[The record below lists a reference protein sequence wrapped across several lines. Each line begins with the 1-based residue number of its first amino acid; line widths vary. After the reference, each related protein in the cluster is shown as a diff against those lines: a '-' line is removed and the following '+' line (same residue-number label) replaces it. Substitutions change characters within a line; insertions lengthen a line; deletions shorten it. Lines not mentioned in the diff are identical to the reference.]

1 LVDKLSKN
9 DDVLI
14 IVHGIFSHAED
25 VSGDFAKKLAEQ
37 RGYNKVVVFEYTPR
51 PKALWFGDPLTSTR
65 GGFNL
70 VKTACEIK
78 SQTGNDVGVFGHS
91 QGTVVIN
98 RAAYYVH
105 GSRLPWAPELSATDE
120 MKKVRFKEV
129 LFAGS
134 TVDYDTNL
142 KYLEDVIIG
151 KTPNGE
157 KALYNCF
164 SSCDIATDQFQMYL
178 EDRRIKFGIKTIGDD
193 RNIEFEPKSLLGGS
207 ISEHSRVFR
216 DADLFE
222 SVPKT
227 VIPLKSSIK
236 NLKPLENDLGGVDFT
251 NIHLNYIYANS
262 SIFSDGRFSMFSYA
276 LKAKKAE
283 KDDEIIEMEN
293 ATELSLN
300 SFFIGLTLPESKF
313 WVNLNPWEPDVIAD
327 EDLRKTDMGR
337 IMLEADLQMKKDFCK
352 YGNPCESE
360 IGDEYWELLNKK
372 SEELAEECMKKHPA
386 EIEETDNVLF
396 SPVTRHWIVPDKTD
410 VYGTDDEVYIVDI
423 TLNIESDPVYE
434 HSTYQI
440 VNQNPSLSDECK
452 EDLDE
457 AAMEYG
463 RYAMELEE
471 VMILPLVVQE
481 VNHGGYYSDLRQ
493 VYTSLALAQ
502 WYKDKIRH
510 TSGIFTNLIDS
521 KDLTELESKYIWD
534 AEDIWRDY
542 VKSFKEGEYHCWKN
556 RTYEKGDYI
565 ITESRLY
572 SSGGVDF
579 TDIKLT
585 NIGDMPSNLKELTS
599 EAIYTLFANDED
611 SYYFG
616 DGLYVFYM
624 SSTPTPTTPEPT
636 MSMQTSHQN
645 NNVTLSVDTSAS
657 EEDSSKGV
665 PGFKAVFAIVGLLLA
680 HLLRNRR

>member
-1 LVDKLSKN
+1 MKKRRENNMRSARLMKKKILAGMVVLVFTMTVVVPVVNGQDVPEHSGKIYRN
-9 DDVLI
+9 VLI
-14 IVHGIFSHAED
+14 FGI
-25 VSGDFAKKLAEQ
+25 
-37 RGYNKVVVFEYTPR
+37 
-51 PKALWFGDPLTSTR
+51 
-65 GGFNL
+65 
-70 VKTACEIK
+70 
-78 SQTGNDVGVFGHS
+78 GHN
-91 QGTVVIN
+91 Q
-98 RAAYYVH
+98 
-105 GSRLPWAPELSATDE
+105 E
-120 MKKVRFKEV
+120 EV
-129 LFAGS
+129 
-134 TVDYDTNL
+134 DRQYRQ
-142 KYLEDVIIG
+142 
-151 KTPNGE
+151 PNGE
-157 KALYNCF
+157 WSIPVNNQRVEFDLV
-164 SSCDIATDQFQMYL
+164 IAPYTGNTARDFVL
-178 EDRRIKFGIKTIGDD
+178 AAREHFGNPVVSG
-193 RNIEFEPKSLLGGS
+193 RAFEPYRG
-207 ISEHSRVFR
+207 
-216 DADLFE
+216 ALFE
-222 SVPKT
+222 N
-227 VIPLKSSIK
+227 VIAHSGGGPTLRNQRELGNINTIHGHVTFLGDPATHSPSKQSGDTYVANPGDFIAPLGECFTSTGNLLFTSAKVGSGWGHSLKSYSI
-236 NLKPLENDLGGVDFT
+236 NEYVPNEFIVGGVDKGSETGLGGIDFT
-251 NIHLNYIYANS
+251 SIRLNYISTSTY
-262 SIFSDGRFSMFSYA
+262 SDPLGQMQNFDFV

-283 KDDEIIEMEN
+283 KSDEIIDIEG

-352 YGNPCESE
+352 YENPCESE
-360 IGDEYWELLNKK
+360 IGEEYWELLDKK

-386 EIEETDNVLF
+386 EIEDTDNVLF

-410 VYGTDDEVYIVDI
+410 VYGTDDEVYIVDM

-457 AAMEYG
+457 AAKEYG

-502 WYKDKIRH
+502 WYKDKIWH

-542 VKSFKEGEYHCWKN
+542 VKSFEEGEYHCWKN

-565 ITESRLY
+565 ITESLLY

-579 TDIKLT
+579 TDITLT

-599 EAIYTLFANDED
+599 EAIYTFFANEGDD
-611 SYYFG
+611 YYFG

-636 MSMQTSHQN
+636 MPMQTPHQN
-645 NNVTLSVDTSAS
+645 NNVTPPVATPTS
-657 EEDSSKGV
+657 EGDSSKGV
-665 PGFKAVFAIVGLLLA
+665 PGFKAVFAIVGLLLVA
-680 HLLRNRR
+680 YLLRRRK